1 MLCEK
6 YSVPSGKSWLFSSL
20 TLTGPSL
27 NVGIGVGATINM
39 QFLMVEGVIMDEIE
53 STSTAYDRGTIC
65 WRNPFKLKQVQDE
78 ISCSIH

>member
-6 YSVPSGKSWLFSSL
+6 HSVPSGTSCLFSWL

-39 QFLMVEGVIMDEIE
+39 QYLMVEGVIMDGID

-65 WRNPFKLKQVQDE
+65 WRPLLELK
-78 ISCSIH
+78 